1 MLRLTLACL
10 PLLLWLTCTCNPLS
24 AADPRPSIIV
34 ILCDDLGAG
43 DLSCQGHPIIRTEN
57 LDRLAAEGIRFTN
70 FYSAAPV
77 CSPSRTG
84 LLTGRSPNRAG
95 IYDWIPAVGEGPP
108 PRKNATKAAKGR
120 GNGGNKPDARD
131 QVHLRRSEVTL
142 PALLKAAGYDT
153 CLSGKWHCNSRFN
166 SPDQPQPGDFG
177 FDHWFA
183 TQNNAGPSHHN
194 PANFVRNGKPAGTLE
209 GYSCGLVVDEVVQ
222 WLRQRNTSPETA
234 PFFAY
239 LAFHEP
245 HEPIASPPELV
256 TKYQPA
262 AWNEDQAQ
270 YFANVHNLDLA
281 VGRLVQQ
288 LEELGV
294 RQNTLIVFSSDNG
307 PETLRRYTAGKRS
320 WGTTG
325 GLRGMK
331 LHTHDGGFH
340 VAGIMNWPAGI
351 RPGQVSPVPASSL
364 DLLPTLLQ
372 LAGAQPPADRPLD
385 GNSLAGLLR
394 EGRIPARSKPLLWAY
409 YNAINDARVAM
420 RHGPWKVLARL
431 NGGQLPRYE
440 NLTPE
445 RLTEVQQAQLTDL
458 EIYNLTSDPGETQ
471 NLAGRDLAEEGEL
484 TALLQQEY
492 RQLASDSPAWDP
504 PAPQP

>member
-1 MLRLTLACL
+1 MLRAALVC
-10 PLLLWLTCTCNPLS
+10 LLLGSCLTPASTPLS

-43 DLSCQGHPIIRTEN
+43 DLSCQGHPIIRTEH

-95 IYDWIPAVGEGPP
+95 IYDWIPAVGDGP
-108 PRKNATKAAKGR
+108 PRKAGSAKTAKGQEDR
-120 GNGGNKPDARD
+120 SGRPDARD
-131 QVHLRRSEVTL
+131 QVHLRRGEVTL
-142 PALLKAAGYDT
+142 PALLKSAGYDT
-153 CLSGKWHCNSRFN
+153 CLAGKWHCNSRFN
-166 SPDQPQPGDFG
+166 SQDQPQPGDFG

-194 PANFVRNGKPAGTLE
+194 PANFVRNGKPAGALE

-234 PFFAY
+234 PFFAF

-245 HEPIASPPELV
+245 HEPIASPPDLV
-256 TKYQPA
+256 AHYLPS

-270 YFANVHNLDLA
+270 YFANVHNLDAA
-281 VGRLVQQ
+281 VGRLLQQ
-288 LEELGV
+288 LEQMNV
-294 RQNTLIVFSSDNG
+294 RKNTLIVFSSDNG

-325 GLRGMK
+325 VLRGMK

-351 RPGQVSPVPASSL
+351 RPGQTSDVPASAL

-372 LAGAQPPADRPLD
+372 LAGAQPPHDRPLD
-385 GNSLAGLLR
+385 GISLAGLLR
-394 EGRIPARSKPLLWAY
+394 EGQTPQRSKPLLWAY
-409 YNAINDARVAM
+409 YNAANEARVAM

-431 NGGQLPRYE
+431 NNGLLPRYE

-445 RLTEVQQAQLTDL
+445 RLTQVQQAQLTDL
-458 EIYNLTSDPGETQ
+458 EIYHLTSDPGETL
-471 NLAGRDLAEEGEL
+471 NLTGRGLAEETEL
-484 TALLQQEY
+484 TALLHHEY
-492 RQLASDSPAWDP
+492 RQLAADSPAWTP
-504 PAPQP
+504 TATP

>member
-1 MLRLTLACL
+1 MLRAAICC
-10 PLLLWLTCTCNPLS
+10 LLLPCSLFTSCALLR
-24 AADPRPSIIV
+24 AADPRPSIVV

-43 DLSCQGHPIIRTEN
+43 DLSCQGHPVIRTEN

-95 IYDWIPAVGEGPP
+95 IYDWIPAVGDRPA
-108 PRKNATKAAKGR
+108 RKADGGGR
-120 GNGGNKPDARD
+120 TDARD
-131 QVHLRRSEVTL
+131 HVHLRRGEVTL

-194 PANFVRNGKPAGTLE
+194 PTNFVRNGKPAGPLE

-222 WLRQRNTSPETA
+222 WLKNRNTSPETS

-256 TKYQPA
+256 SKYQPA

-270 YFANVHNLDLA
+270 YFANVHNMDKA

-288 LEELGV
+288 LDQLGV
-294 RQNTLIVFSSDNG
+294 RRNTLIVFSSDNG
-307 PETLRRYTAGKRS
+307 PETLRRYVAGKRS
-320 WGTTG
+320 WGVTG

-351 RPGQVSPVPASSL
+351 QREQVSTVPASSL

-372 LAGAQPPADRPLD
+372 VAGVQPPADRPLD
-385 GNSLAGLLR
+385 GVSLADLLR
-394 EGRIPARSKPLLWAY
+394 DGRAPQRPKPLLWVY

-431 NGGQLPRYE
+431 DGGQLPRYE

-445 RLTEVQQAQLTDL
+445 RLAQVQQAELTDL
-458 EIYNLTSDPGETQ
+458 EIYNLTNDPGETL
-471 NLAGRDLAEEGEL
+471 NLAGRGVAEEEEL
-484 TALLQQEY
+484 RALLQREY
-492 RQLASDSPAWDP
+492 RELASDSPAWTAAN
-504 PAPQP
+504 AP

>member
-1 MLRLTLACL
+1 MLRVAICCQLISFLLTSTSD
-10 PLLLWLTCTCNPLS
+10 LLR
-24 AADPRPSIIV
+24 AADPRPSIVV

-43 DLSCQGHPIIRTEN
+43 DLSCQGHPVIRTEN

-95 IYDWIPAVGEGPP
+95 IYDWIPAVGDRPA
-108 PRKNATKAAKGR
+108 RKADGGGR
-120 GNGGNKPDARD
+120 TDARD
-131 QVHLRRSEVTL
+131 QVHLRRGEVTL

-166 SPDQPQPGDFG
+166 SPEQPQPGDFG

-194 PANFVRNGKPAGTLE
+194 PTNFVRNGKPAGALE

-222 WLRQRNTSPETA
+222 WLKNRSTSPETS

-256 TKYQPA
+256 SRYEA
-262 AWNEDQAQ
+262 SAWNEDQAQ
-270 YFANVHNLDLA
+270 YFANVHNLDQA

-288 LEELGV
+288 LDQMGV
-294 RQNTLIVFSSDNG
+294 RRNTLIVFSSDNG
-307 PETLRRYTAGKRS
+307 PETLRRYVAGKRS
-320 WGTTG
+320 WGVTG

-351 RPGQVSPVPASSL
+351 QQGQVSTVPASSL

-372 LAGAQPPADRPLD
+372 VAGVEPPADRPLD
-385 GNSLAGLLR
+385 GVSLADLLR
-394 EGRIPARSKPLLWAY
+394 AGRAPQRSKPLLWVY
-409 YNAINDARVAM
+409 YNAINDGRVAM

-431 NGGQLPRYE
+431 DGGQLPRYE

-445 RLTEVQQAQLTDL
+445 RLAQVQQAKLTDL
-458 EIYNLTSDPGETQ
+458 EIYNLTKDPGETL
-471 NLAGRDLAEEGEL
+471 NLAGRGVAEEEEL
-484 TALLQQEY
+484 RALLQREY
-492 RQLASDSPAWDP
+492 RELASDSPAWTTAN
-504 PAPQP
+504 AP

>member
-1 MLRLTLACL
+1 MLRDSFSRLLLFL
-10 PLLLWLTCTCNPLS
+10 PLISSAGSLL

-43 DLSCQGHPIIRTEN
+43 DLSCQGHPVIRTDC
-57 LDRLAAEGIRFTN
+57 LDLLAAEGIRFTN

-95 IYDWIPAVGEGPP
+95 IYDWIPAVGERQA
-108 PRKNATKAAKGR
+108 RKAGSEKAEKGR
-120 GNGGNKPDARD
+120 ADGGNRPDARD
-131 QVHLRRSEVTL
+131 QVHLRREEITL

-194 PANFVRNGKPAGTLE
+194 PTNFVRNGSPTGPLE
-209 GYSCGLVVDEVVQ
+209 GYSCQLVVDEVVH
-222 WLRQRNTSPETA
+222 WLKQRDTSTETP

-245 HEPIASPPELV
+245 HEPVASPPELV
-256 TKYQPA
+256 TRYQSKA
-262 AWNEDQAQ
+262 ANDDQAQ
-270 YFANVHNLDLA
+270 YFANVHNVDRA
-281 VGRLVQQ
+281 VGRLLQQ
-288 LEELGV
+288 LDYLGV

-307 PETLRRYTAGKRS
+307 PETLRRYVAGKRS

-351 RPGQVSPVPASSL
+351 RPEQVSDVPASSL

-372 LAGAQPPADRPLD
+372 LAGVEPPPNHPLD
-385 GNSLAGLLR
+385 GISLADLLL
-394 EGRIPARSKPLLWAY
+394 EGRTPQRSKPLLWAY

-445 RLTEVQQAQLTDL
+445 RLAEVQRAALTDL
-458 EIYNLTSDPGETQ
+458 EIYNLTSDPGETL
-471 NLAGRDLAEEGEL
+471 NLAGRGLAEEAEL
-484 TALLQQEY
+484 RELLQREYQE
-492 RQLASDSPAWDP
+492 LASDSPAWDP
-504 PAPQP
+504 QSAPR